1 MGVGA
6 ELEFDF
12 GLSFQENGVEPEIAL
27 ELGLGLF

>member
-1 MGVGA
+1 VGA

-12 GLSFQENGVEPEIAL
+12 GLSFQGNRVEPEIAL